1 MKKKLLYIC
10 VAAALVLP
18 LGSCSDVMDVTPDG
32 RLSLEEVFA
41 NPDYTAAY
49 FSQAFDNLPHK
60 MMNYYWFDN
69 LPSALSDE
77 SWSCD
82 DVEGVGAINAYKG
95 QGSARE
101 NLFETNYN
109 ENFES
114 QYWERYWKSIRTIN
128 VFLQNIPKAA
138 VNSETDR
145 SRMMAEAHVLRAYY
159 YLQLVKW
166 YGALPIIKVPFPDD
180 ADYSTVKKSSAVDCL
195 KFIVEDC
202 ETAMLC
208 EDLPWR
214 IVNDREFRRLT
225 RAMAA
230 AIRSQA
236 ALYAASPLYNTGGE
250 NLWDYAYEKNK
261 DSYQKLKNNGYEL
274 YTQQHHPDEYLN
286 AYGEYFAQNATGGAN
301 PIDRETIWLDI
312 KDNWGMWWVWGL
324 PIQSNYRA
332 GCVPSQ
338 ELVDA
343 YDMLETGKP
352 VLDLERP
359 YLDETHLQPNYTE
372 GSGYNPARPY
382 EGRDP
387 RFYAT
392 IIYNGA
398 SIYVGNTKS
407 VVQTYNGG
415 NSELRDNDRRYTRTG
430 YYLNKY
436 RNWQAYSGLS
446 GQDGKWKH
454 YRMGEV
460 YLNLAEAAIEAGH
473 IEEGLA
479 LINDIR
485 HRAGFDPSVDVT
497 ATTQNE
503 ARLLLRHERQVEFA
517 FEEHRFFDT
526 RRWTKNE
533 DDMENEKFCTGM
545 RAKRSGLKLTYE
557 RFIVGSD
564 GSAPSKLS
572 YKAKWHFLPIPIGD
586 VSSLEDQTGDRWQN
600 YGW

>member
-1 MKKKLLYIC
+1 MKKKLLYTCI
-10 VAAALVLP
+10 AASFALS

-101 NLFETNYN
+101 NLFETCYN
-109 ENFES
+109 ENFEC

-128 VFLQNIPKAA
+128 VFLQNIPTAA

-145 SRMMAEAHVLRAYY
+145 SRMTAEAHVLRAYY
-159 YLQLVKW
+159 YLQLIKW

-180 ADYSTVKKSSAVDCL
+180 VDYSTVKKSSAVDCL
-195 KFIVEDC
+195 KFVVEDC

-261 DSYQKLKNNGYEL
+261 DSYQKLKANGYEL
-274 YTQQHHPDEYLN
+274 YTQQHHPEEYLN

-352 VLDLERP
+352 VLDLKQP

-372 GSGYNPARPY
+372 GSGYNLARPY

-473 IEEGLA
+473 IDEGLA

-497 ATTQNE
+497 ATTQEE

-526 RRWTKNE
+526 RRWTRNE
-533 DDMENEKFCTGM
+533 EDLENEKFCTGM

-564 GSAPSKLS
+564 GSSPSKLS
-572 YKAKWHFLPIPIGD
+572 YKAKWHFLPIPIDD

>member
-1 MKKKLLYIC
+1 MKKKLLYTCI
-10 VAAALVLP
+10 AASFALS

-32 RLSLEEVFA
+32 RLSLEEVLA

-101 NLFETNYN
+101 NLFETCYN
-109 ENFES
+109 ENFEC

-128 VFLQNIPKAA
+128 VFLQNIPTAA

-145 SRMMAEAHVLRAYY
+145 SRMTAEAHVLRAYY
-159 YLQLVKW
+159 YLQLIKW

-180 ADYSTVKKSSAVDCL
+180 VDYSTVKKSSAVDCL
-195 KFIVEDC
+195 KFVVEDC

-261 DSYQKLKNNGYEL
+261 DSYQKLKANGYEL
-274 YTQQHHPDEYLN
+274 YTQQHHPEEYLN

-352 VLDLERP
+352 VLDLKQP

-473 IEEGLA
+473 IDEGLA

-497 ATTQNE
+497 ATTQEE

-526 RRWTKNE
+526 RRWTRNE
-533 DDMENEKFCTGM
+533 EDLENEKFCTGM

-564 GSAPSKLS
+564 GSSPSKLS
-572 YKAKWHFLPIPIGD
+572 YKAKWHFLPIPIDD

>member
-1 MKKKLLYIC
+1 MKKKLLYTCI
-10 VAAALVLP
+10 AASFALS

-101 NLFETNYN
+101 NLFETCYN
-109 ENFES
+109 ENFEC

-128 VFLQNIPKAA
+128 VFLQNIPTAA

-145 SRMMAEAHVLRAYY
+145 SRMTAEAHVLRAYY
-159 YLQLVKW
+159 YLQLIKW

-195 KFIVEDC
+195 KFVVEDC

-261 DSYQKLKNNGYEL
+261 DSYQKLKANGYEL
-274 YTQQHHPDEYLN
+274 YTQQHHPEEYLN

-352 VLDLERP
+352 VLDLKQP

-473 IEEGLA
+473 IDEGLA

-497 ATTQNE
+497 ATTQEE

-526 RRWTKNE
+526 RRWTRNE
-533 DDMENEKFCTGM
+533 EDLENEKFCTGM

-564 GSAPSKLS
+564 GSSPSKLS
-572 YKAKWHFLPIPIGD
+572 YKAKWHFLPIPIDD

>member
-1 MKKKLLYIC
+1 MKKKLLYTCI
-10 VAAALVLP
+10 AASFALS

-101 NLFETNYN
+101 NLFETCYN
-109 ENFES
+109 ENFEC

-128 VFLQNIPKAA
+128 VFLQNIPTAA

-145 SRMMAEAHVLRAYY
+145 SRMTAEAHVLRAYY
-159 YLQLVKW
+159 YLQLIKW

-180 ADYSTVKKSSAVDCL
+180 VDYSTVKKSSAVDCL
-195 KFIVEDC
+195 KFVVEDC

-261 DSYQKLKNNGYEL
+261 DSYQKLKANGYEL
-274 YTQQHHPDEYLN
+274 YTQQHHPEEYLN

-312 KDNWGMWWVWGL
+312 KDNWGMWWVWAL

-352 VLDLERP
+352 VLDLKQP

-415 NSELRDNDRRYTRTG
+415 NCELRDNDRRYTRTG

-473 IEEGLA
+473 IDEGLA

-497 ATTQNE
+497 ATTQEE

-526 RRWTKNE
+526 RRWTRNE
-533 DDMENEKFCTGM
+533 EDLENEKFCTGM

-564 GSAPSKLS
+564 GSSPSKLS
-572 YKAKWHFLPIPIGD
+572 YKAKWHFLPIPIDD

>member
-1 MKKKLLYIC
+1 MKKKLLYTCI
-10 VAAALVLP
+10 AASFALS

-101 NLFETNYN
+101 NLFETCYN
-109 ENFES
+109 ENFEC

-128 VFLQNIPKAA
+128 VFLQNIPTAA

-145 SRMMAEAHVLRAYY
+145 SRMTAEAHVLRAYY
-159 YLQLVKW
+159 YLQLIKW

-180 ADYSTVKKSSAVDCL
+180 VDYSTVKKSSAVDCL
-195 KFIVEDC
+195 KFVVEDC

-261 DSYQKLKNNGYEL
+261 DSYQKLKANGYEL
-274 YTQQHHPDEYLN
+274 YTQQHHPEEYLN
-286 AYGEYFAQNATGGAN
+286 AYGEYFAQNAIGGAN

-352 VLDLERP
+352 VLDLKQP

-473 IEEGLA
+473 IDEGLA

-497 ATTQNE
+497 ATTQEE

-526 RRWTKNE
+526 RRWTRNE
-533 DDMENEKFCTGM
+533 EDLENEKFCTGM

-564 GSAPSKLS
+564 GSSPSKLS
-572 YKAKWHFLPIPIGD
+572 YKAKWHFLPIPIDD

>member
-1 MKKKLLYIC
+1 MKKKLLYTCI
-10 VAAALVLP
+10 AASFALS

-101 NLFETNYN
+101 NLFETCYN
-109 ENFES
+109 ENFEC

-128 VFLQNIPKAA
+128 VFLQNIPTAA

-145 SRMMAEAHVLRAYY
+145 SRMTAEAHVLRAYY
-159 YLQLVKW
+159 YLQLIKW

-180 ADYSTVKKSSAVDCL
+180 VDYSTLKKSSAVDCL
-195 KFIVEDC
+195 KFVVEDC

-261 DSYQKLKNNGYEL
+261 DSYQKLKANGYEL
-274 YTQQHHPDEYLN
+274 YTQQHHPEEYLN

-352 VLDLERP
+352 VLDLKQP

-473 IEEGLA
+473 IDEGLA

-497 ATTQNE
+497 ATTQEE

-526 RRWTKNE
+526 RRWTRNE
-533 DDMENEKFCTGM
+533 EDLENEKFCTGM

-564 GSAPSKLS
+564 GSSPSKLS
-572 YKAKWHFLPIPIGD
+572 YKAKWHFLPIPIDD

>member
-1 MKKKLLYIC
+1 MKKKLLYTCI
-10 VAAALVLP
+10 AASFALS

-101 NLFETNYN
+101 NLFETCYN
-109 ENFES
+109 ENFEC

-128 VFLQNIPKAA
+128 VFLQNIPTAA

-145 SRMMAEAHVLRAYY
+145 SRMTAEAHVLRAYY
-159 YLQLVKW
+159 YLQLIKW

-180 ADYSTVKKSSAVDCL
+180 VDYSTVKKSSAVDCL
-195 KFIVEDC
+195 KFVVEDC

-261 DSYQKLKNNGYEL
+261 DSYQKLKANGYEL
-274 YTQQHHPDEYLN
+274 YTQQHHPEEYLN

-352 VLDLERP
+352 VLDLKQP

-415 NSELRDNDRRYTRTG
+415 NSELRDNDRRYTRT
-430 YYLNKY
+430 
-436 RNWQAYSGLS
+436 LS
-446 GQDGKWKH
+446 
-454 YRMGEV
+454 
-460 YLNLAEAAIEAGH
+460 LIH
-473 IEEGLA
+473 I
-479 LINDIR
+479 
-485 HRAGFDPSVDVT
+485 
-497 ATTQNE
+497 
-503 ARLLLRHERQVEFA
+503 
-517 FEEHRFFDT
+517 
-526 RRWTKNE
+526 
-533 DDMENEKFCTGM
+533 
-545 RAKRSGLKLTYE
+545 
-557 RFIVGSD
+557 
-564 GSAPSKLS
+564 
-572 YKAKWHFLPIPIGD
+572 
-586 VSSLEDQTGDRWQN
+586 
-600 YGW
+600 

>member
-1 MKKKLLYIC
+1 MKKKLLYTCI
-10 VAAALVLP
+10 AASFALS

-101 NLFETNYN
+101 NLFETCYN
-109 ENFES
+109 ENFEC

-128 VFLQNIPKAA
+128 VFLQNIPTAA

-145 SRMMAEAHVLRAYY
+145 SRMTAEAHVLRAYY
-159 YLQLVKW
+159 YLQLIKW

-180 ADYSTVKKSSAVDCL
+180 VDYSTVKKSSAVDCL
-195 KFIVEDC
+195 KFVVEDC

-261 DSYQKLKNNGYEL
+261 DSYQKLKANGYEL
-274 YTQQHHPDEYLN
+274 YTQQHHPEEYLN

-352 VLDLERP
+352 VLDLKQP

-430 YYLNKY
+430 YYRNKY

-473 IEEGLA
+473 IDEGLA

-497 ATTQNE
+497 ATTQEE

-526 RRWTKNE
+526 RRWTRNE
-533 DDMENEKFCTGM
+533 EDLENEKFCTGM

-564 GSAPSKLS
+564 GSSPSKLS
-572 YKAKWHFLPIPIGD
+572 YKAKWHFLPIPIDD

>member
-1 MKKKLLYIC
+1 MKKKLFYTCI
-10 VAAALVLP
+10 AASFALS

-101 NLFETNYN
+101 NLFETCYN
-109 ENFES
+109 ENFEC

-128 VFLQNIPKAA
+128 VFLQNIPTAA

-145 SRMMAEAHVLRAYY
+145 SRMTAEAHVLRAYY
-159 YLQLVKW
+159 YLQLIKW

-195 KFIVEDC
+195 KFVVEDC
-202 ETAMLC
+202 ETAMLF

-214 IVNDREFRRLT
+214 IVTDREFRRLT

-261 DSYQKLKNNGYEL
+261 DSYQKLKANGYEL
-274 YTQQHHPDEYLN
+274 YTQQHHPEEYLN

-301 PIDRETIWLDI
+301 PIDRETSWLDI

-352 VLDLERP
+352 VLDLKQP

-473 IEEGLA
+473 IDEGLA

-497 ATTQNE
+497 ATTQEE

-526 RRWTKNE
+526 RRWTRNE
-533 DDMENEKFCTGM
+533 EDLENEKFCTGM

-564 GSAPSKLS
+564 GSSPSKLS
-572 YKAKWHFLPIPIGD
+572 YKAKWHFLPIPIDD

>member
-1 MKKKLLYIC
+1 MKKKLLYTCI
-10 VAAALVLP
+10 AASFALS

-101 NLFETNYN
+101 NLFETCYN
-109 ENFES
+109 ENFEC

-128 VFLQNIPKAA
+128 VFLQNIPTAA

-145 SRMMAEAHVLRAYY
+145 SRMTAEAHVLRAYY
-159 YLQLVKW
+159 YLQLIKW

-180 ADYSTVKKSSAVDCL
+180 VDYSTVKKSSAVDCL
-195 KFIVEDC
+195 KFVVEDC

-261 DSYQKLKNNGYEL
+261 DSYQKLKANGYEL
-274 YTQQHHPDEYLN
+274 YTQQHHPEEYLN

-343 YDMLETGKP
+343 YDMLETRKP
-352 VLDLERP
+352 VLDLKQP

-473 IEEGLA
+473 IDEGLA

-497 ATTQNE
+497 ATTQEE

-526 RRWTKNE
+526 RRWTRNE
-533 DDMENEKFCTGM
+533 EDLENEKFCTGM

-564 GSAPSKLS
+564 GSSPSKLS
-572 YKAKWHFLPIPIGD
+572 YKAKWHFLPIPIDD

>member
-1 MKKKLLYIC
+1 MKKKLLYTCI
-10 VAAALVLP
+10 AASFALS

-101 NLFETNYN
+101 NLFETCYN
-109 ENFES
+109 ENFEC
-114 QYWERYWKSIRTIN
+114 QYWERYWKSIRIIN
-128 VFLQNIPKAA
+128 VFLQNIPTAA

-145 SRMMAEAHVLRAYY
+145 SRMTAEAHVLRAYY
-159 YLQLVKW
+159 YLQLIKW

-180 ADYSTVKKSSAVDCL
+180 VDYSTVKKSSAVDCL
-195 KFIVEDC
+195 KFVVEDC

-261 DSYQKLKNNGYEL
+261 DSYQKLKANGYEL
-274 YTQQHHPDEYLN
+274 YTQQHHPEEYLN

-352 VLDLERP
+352 VLDLKQP

-473 IEEGLA
+473 IDEGLA

-497 ATTQNE
+497 ATTQEE

-526 RRWTKNE
+526 RRWTRNE
-533 DDMENEKFCTGM
+533 EDLENEKFCTGM

-564 GSAPSKLS
+564 GSSPSKLS
-572 YKAKWHFLPIPIGD
+572 YKAKWHFLPIPIDD

>member
-1 MKKKLLYIC
+1 MKKKLLYTCI
-10 VAAALVLP
+10 AASFALS

-101 NLFETNYN
+101 NLFETCYN
-109 ENFES
+109 ENFEC

-128 VFLQNIPKAA
+128 VFLQNIPTAA

-145 SRMMAEAHVLRAYY
+145 SRMTAEAHVLRAYY
-159 YLQLVKW
+159 YLQLIKW

-180 ADYSTVKKSSAVDCL
+180 ADYSTVKKSSVVDCL
-195 KFIVEDC
+195 KFVVEDC

-261 DSYQKLKNNGYEL
+261 DSYQKLKANGYEL
-274 YTQQHHPDEYLN
+274 YTQQHHPDEYPN
-286 AYGEYFAQNATGGAN
+286 AYSEYFVQNATGGAN

-352 VLDLERP
+352 VLDLKQP

-382 EGRDP
+382 DGRDP

-392 IIYNGA
+392 VIYNGA

-473 IEEGLA
+473 IDEGLA

-497 ATTQNE
+497 ATTQEE

-526 RRWTKNE
+526 RRWTRNE
-533 DDMENEKFCTGM
+533 EDLENEKFCTGM

-564 GSAPSKLS
+564 GSSPSKLS
-572 YKAKWHFLPIPIGD
+572 YKAKWHFLPIPIDD

>member
-1 MKKKLLYIC
+1 MKKKLLYTCI
-10 VAAALVLP
+10 AASFALS

-101 NLFETNYN
+101 NLFETCYN
-109 ENFES
+109 ENFEC

-128 VFLQNIPKAA
+128 VFLQNIPTAA

-145 SRMMAEAHVLRAYY
+145 SRMTAEAHVLRAYY
-159 YLQLVKW
+159 YLQLIKW

-195 KFIVEDC
+195 KFVVEDC

-261 DSYQKLKNNGYEL
+261 DSYQKLKANGYEL
-274 YTQQHHPDEYLN
+274 YTQQHHPDEYPN
-286 AYGEYFAQNATGGAN
+286 AYSEYFVQNATGGAN
-301 PIDRETIWLDI
+301 PLDRETIWLDI

-352 VLDLERP
+352 VLDLKQP

-382 EGRDP
+382 DGRDP

-392 IIYNGA
+392 VIYNGA

-473 IEEGLA
+473 IDEGLA

-497 ATTQNE
+497 ATTQEE

-526 RRWTKNE
+526 RRWTRNE
-533 DDMENEKFCTGM
+533 EDLENEKFCTGM

-564 GSAPSKLS
+564 GSSPSKLS
-572 YKAKWHFLPIPIGD
+572 YKAKWHFLPIPIDD

>member
-1 MKKKLLYIC
+1 MKKKLLYTCI
-10 VAAALVLP
+10 AASFALS

-101 NLFETNYN
+101 NLFETCYN
-109 ENFES
+109 ENFEC

-128 VFLQNIPKAA
+128 VFLQNIPTAA

-145 SRMMAEAHVLRAYY
+145 SRMTAEAHVLRAYY
-159 YLQLVKW
+159 YLQLIKW

-195 KFIVEDC
+195 KFVVEDC

-261 DSYQKLKNNGYEL
+261 DSYQKLKANGYEL
-274 YTQQHHPDEYLN
+274 YTQQHHPDEYPN
-286 AYGEYFAQNATGGAN
+286 AYSEYFVQNATGGAN

-352 VLDLERP
+352 VLDLKQP

-382 EGRDP
+382 DGRDP

-392 IIYNGA
+392 VIYNGA

-473 IEEGLA
+473 IDEGLA

-497 ATTQNE
+497 ATTQEE

-526 RRWTKNE
+526 RRWTRNE
-533 DDMENEKFCTGM
+533 EDLENEKFCTGM
-545 RAKRSGLKLTYE
+545 RAKRAGLKLTYE

-564 GSAPSKLS
+564 GSSPSKLS
-572 YKAKWHFLPIPIGD
+572 YKAKWHFLPIPIDD

>member
-1 MKKKLLYIC
+1 MKKKLLYTCI
-10 VAAALVLP
+10 AASFALS

-101 NLFETNYN
+101 NLFETCYN
-109 ENFES
+109 ENFEC

-128 VFLQNIPKAA
+128 VFLQNIPTAA

-145 SRMMAEAHVLRAYY
+145 SRMTAEAHVLRAYY
-159 YLQLVKW
+159 YLQLIKW

-180 ADYSTVKKSSAVDCL
+180 VDYSTVKKSSAVDCL
-195 KFIVEDC
+195 KFVVEDC

-214 IVNDREFRRLT
+214 IVNDREFRHLT

-261 DSYQKLKNNGYEL
+261 DSYQKLKANGYEL
-274 YTQQHHPDEYLN
+274 YTQQHHPEEYLN

-352 VLDLERP
+352 VLDLKQP

-473 IEEGLA
+473 IDEGLA

-497 ATTQNE
+497 ATTQEE

-526 RRWTKNE
+526 RRWTRNE
-533 DDMENEKFCTGM
+533 EDLENEKFCTGM

-564 GSAPSKLS
+564 GSSPSKLS
-572 YKAKWHFLPIPIGD
+572 YKAKWHFLPIPIDD

>member
-1 MKKKLLYIC
+1 MKKKLLYTCI
-10 VAAALVLP
+10 AASFALS

-69 LPSALSDE
+69 RPSALSEE

-101 NLFETNYN
+101 NLFETCYN
-109 ENFES
+109 ENFEC

-128 VFLQNIPKAA
+128 VFLQNIPTAA

-145 SRMMAEAHVLRAYY
+145 SRMTAEAHVLRAYY
-159 YLQLVKW
+159 YLQLIKW

-195 KFIVEDC
+195 KFVVEDC

-261 DSYQKLKNNGYEL
+261 DSYQKLKANGYEL
-274 YTQQHHPDEYLN
+274 YTQQHHPEEYLN

-352 VLDLERP
+352 VLDLKQP

-436 RNWQAYSGLS
+436 RNWQAFSGLS

-473 IEEGLA
+473 IDEGLA

-497 ATTQNE
+497 ATTQEE

-526 RRWTKNE
+526 RRWTRNE
-533 DDMENEKFCTGM
+533 EDLENEKFCTGM

-564 GSAPSKLS
+564 GSSPSKLS
-572 YKAKWHFLPIPIGD
+572 YKAKWHFLPIPIDD

>member
-1 MKKKLLYIC
+1 MKKKLLYTCI
-10 VAAALVLP
+10 AASFALS

-101 NLFETNYN
+101 NLFETCYN
-109 ENFES
+109 ENFEC

-128 VFLQNIPKAA
+128 VFLQNIPTAA

-145 SRMMAEAHVLRAYY
+145 SRMTAEAHVLRAYY
-159 YLQLVKW
+159 YLQLIKW

-195 KFIVEDC
+195 KFVVEDC

-261 DSYQKLKNNGYEL
+261 DSYQKLKANGYEL
-274 YTQQHHPDEYLN
+274 YTQQHHPDEYPN
-286 AYGEYFAQNATGGAN
+286 AYSEYFVQNATGGAN

-352 VLDLERP
+352 VLDLKQP

-392 IIYNGA
+392 VIYNGA

-473 IEEGLA
+473 IDEGLA

-497 ATTQNE
+497 ATTQEE

-526 RRWTKNE
+526 RRWTRNE
-533 DDMENEKFCTGM
+533 EDLENEKFCTGM

-564 GSAPSKLS
+564 GSSPSKLS
-572 YKAKWHFLPIPIGD
+572 YKAKWHFLPIPIDD

>member
-1 MKKKLLYIC
+1 MKKKLLYTCI
-10 VAAALVLP
+10 AASFALS

-101 NLFETNYN
+101 NLFETCYN
-109 ENFES
+109 ENFEC

-128 VFLQNIPKAA
+128 VFLQNIPTAA

-145 SRMMAEAHVLRAYY
+145 SRMTAEAHVLRAYY
-159 YLQLVKW
+159 YLQLIKW

-180 ADYSTVKKSSAVDCL
+180 VDYSTVKKSSAVDCL
-195 KFIVEDC
+195 KFVVEDC

-261 DSYQKLKNNGYEL
+261 DSYQKLKANGYEL
-274 YTQQHHPDEYLN
+274 YTQQHHPEEYLN

-352 VLDLERP
+352 VLDLKQP

-473 IEEGLA
+473 IDEGLA

-497 ATTQNE
+497 ATTQEE

-526 RRWTKNE
+526 RRWTRNE
-533 DDMENEKFCTGM
+533 EDLENEKFCTGM

-557 RFIVGSD
+557 RFIVGSV
-564 GSAPSKLS
+564 GSSPSKLS
-572 YKAKWHFLPIPIGD
+572 YKAKWHFLPIPIDD

>member
-1 MKKKLLYIC
+1 
-10 VAAALVLP
+10 
-18 LGSCSDVMDVTPDG
+18 
-32 RLSLEEVFA
+32 
-41 NPDYTAAY
+41 
-49 FSQAFDNLPHK
+49 
-60 MMNYYWFDN
+60 
-69 LPSALSDE
+69 
-77 SWSCD
+77 
-82 DVEGVGAINAYKG
+82 
-95 QGSARE
+95 
-101 NLFETNYN
+101 
-109 ENFES
+109 
-114 QYWERYWKSIRTIN
+114 
-128 VFLQNIPKAA
+128 
-138 VNSETDR
+138 
-145 SRMMAEAHVLRAYY
+145 
-159 YLQLVKW
+159 
-166 YGALPIIKVPFPDD
+166 
-180 ADYSTVKKSSAVDCL
+180 
-195 KFIVEDC
+195 
-202 ETAMLC
+202 MLC

-261 DSYQKLKNNGYEL
+261 DSYQKLKANGYEL
-274 YTQQHHPDEYLN
+274 YTQQHHPEEYLN

-352 VLDLERP
+352 VLDLKQP

-436 RNWQAYSGLS
+436 RNWQAFSGLS

-473 IEEGLA
+473 IDEGLA

-497 ATTQNE
+497 ATTQEE

-526 RRWTKNE
+526 RRWTRNE
-533 DDMENEKFCTGM
+533 EDLENEKFCTGM

-564 GSAPSKLS
+564 GSSPSKLS
-572 YKAKWHFLPIPIGD
+572 YKAKWHFLPIPIDD

>member
-1 MKKKLLYIC
+1 MKKKLLYTCI
-10 VAAALVLP
+10 AASFALS

-101 NLFETNYN
+101 NLFETCYN
-109 ENFES
+109 ENFEC

-128 VFLQNIPKAA
+128 VFLQNIPTAA

-145 SRMMAEAHVLRAYY
+145 SRMTAEAHVLRAYY
-159 YLQLVKW
+159 YLQLIKW

-195 KFIVEDC
+195 KFVVEDC

-261 DSYQKLKNNGYEL
+261 DSYQKLKANGYEL
-274 YTQQHHPDEYLN
+274 YTQQHHPDEYPN
-286 AYGEYFAQNATGGAN
+286 AYSEYFVQNATGGAN

-352 VLDLERP
+352 VLDLKQP

-382 EGRDP
+382 DGRDP

-392 IIYNGA
+392 VIYNGA

-436 RNWQAYSGLS
+436 RNWQAFSGLS

-473 IEEGLA
+473 IDEGLA

-497 ATTQNE
+497 ATTQEE

-526 RRWTKNE
+526 RRWTRNE
-533 DDMENEKFCTGM
+533 EDLENEKFCTGM

-564 GSAPSKLS
+564 GSSPSKLS
-572 YKAKWHFLPIPIGD
+572 YKAKWHFLPIPIDD

>member
-1 MKKKLLYIC
+1 MKKKLLYTCI
-10 VAAALVLP
+10 AASFALS

-95 QGSARE
+95 PGSARE
-101 NLFETNYN
+101 NLFETCYN
-109 ENFES
+109 ENFEC

-128 VFLQNIPKAA
+128 VFLQNIPTAA

-145 SRMMAEAHVLRAYY
+145 SRMTAEAHVLRAYY
-159 YLQLVKW
+159 YLQLIKW

-180 ADYSTVKKSSAVDCL
+180 VDYSTVKKSSAVDCL
-195 KFIVEDC
+195 KFVVEDC

-261 DSYQKLKNNGYEL
+261 DSYQKLKANGYEL
-274 YTQQHHPDEYLN
+274 YTQQHHPEEYLN

-352 VLDLERP
+352 VLDLKQP

-473 IEEGLA
+473 IDEGLA

-497 ATTQNE
+497 ATTQEE

-526 RRWTKNE
+526 RRWTRNE
-533 DDMENEKFCTGM
+533 EDLENEKFCTGM

-564 GSAPSKLS
+564 GSSPSKLS
-572 YKAKWHFLPIPIGD
+572 YKAKWHFLPIPIDD

>member
-1 MKKKLLYIC
+1 MKKKLLYTCI
-10 VAAALVLP
+10 AASFALS

-49 FSQAFDNLPHK
+49 FSQGFDNLPDK

-101 NLFETNYN
+101 NLFETCYN
-109 ENFES
+109 ENFEC

-128 VFLQNIPKAA
+128 VFLQNIPTAA
-138 VNSETDR
+138 VNSEIDR
-145 SRMMAEAHVLRAYY
+145 SRMTAEAHVLRAYY
-159 YLQLVKW
+159 YLQLIKW

-180 ADYSTVKKSSAVDCL
+180 VDYSTVKKSSAVDCL
-195 KFIVEDC
+195 KFVVEDC

-261 DSYQKLKNNGYEL
+261 DSYQKLKANGYEL
-274 YTQQHHPDEYLN
+274 YTQQHHPEEYLN

-352 VLDLERP
+352 VLDLKQP

-473 IEEGLA
+473 IDEGLA

-497 ATTQNE
+497 ATTQEE

-526 RRWTKNE
+526 RRWTRNE
-533 DDMENEKFCTGM
+533 EDLENEKFCTGM

-564 GSAPSKLS
+564 GSSPSKLS
-572 YKAKWHFLPIPIGD
+572 YKAKWHFLPIPIDD

>member
-1 MKKKLLYIC
+1 MKKKLLYTCI
-10 VAAALVLP
+10 AASFALS

-101 NLFETNYN
+101 NLFETCYN
-109 ENFES
+109 ENFEC

-128 VFLQNIPKAA
+128 VFLQNIPTAA

-145 SRMMAEAHVLRAYY
+145 SRMTAEAHVLRAYY
-159 YLQLVKW
+159 YLQLIKW

-180 ADYSTVKKSSAVDCL
+180 VDYSTVKKSSAVDCL
-195 KFIVEDC
+195 KFVVEDC

-261 DSYQKLKNNGYEL
+261 DSYQKLKANGYEL
-274 YTQQHHPDEYLN
+274 YTQQHHPEEYLN

-352 VLDLERP
+352 VLDLKQP

-473 IEEGLA
+473 IDEGLA

-497 ATTQNE
+497 ATTQEE

-526 RRWTKNE
+526 RRWTRNE
-533 DDMENEKFCTGM
+533 EDLENEKFCTGM

-564 GSAPSKLS
+564 GSSPSKLS
-572 YKAKWHFLPIPIGD
+572 YKAKWHFLPIPIDD
-586 VSSLEDQTGDRWQN
+586 VSSLSLIHI
-600 YGW
+600 

>member
-1 MKKKLLYIC
+1 MKKKLLYTCI
-10 VAAALVLP
+10 AASFALS

-101 NLFETNYN
+101 NLFETCYN
-109 ENFES
+109 ENFEC

-128 VFLQNIPKAA
+128 VFLQNIPTAA

-145 SRMMAEAHVLRAYY
+145 SRMTAEAHVLRAYY
-159 YLQLVKW
+159 YLQLIKW

-195 KFIVEDC
+195 KFVVEDC

-261 DSYQKLKNNGYEL
+261 DSYQKLKANGYEL
-274 YTQQHHPDEYLN
+274 YTQQHHPEEYLN

-352 VLDLERP
+352 VLDLKQP

-436 RNWQAYSGLS
+436 RNWQAFSGLS

-473 IEEGLA
+473 IDEGLA

-497 ATTQNE
+497 ATTQEE

-526 RRWTKNE
+526 RRWTRNE
-533 DDMENEKFCTGM
+533 EDLENEKFCTGM

-564 GSAPSKLS
+564 GSSPSKLS
-572 YKAKWHFLPIPIGD
+572 YKAKWHFLPIPIDD

>member
-1 MKKKLLYIC
+1 MKKKLLYTCI
-10 VAAALVLP
+10 AASFALS

-101 NLFETNYN
+101 NLFETCYN
-109 ENFES
+109 ENFEC

-128 VFLQNIPKAA
+128 VFLQNIPTAA

-145 SRMMAEAHVLRAYY
+145 SRMTAEAHVLRAYY
-159 YLQLVKW
+159 YLQLIKW

-180 ADYSTVKKSSAVDCL
+180 VDYSTVKKSSAVDCL
-195 KFIVEDC
+195 KFVVEDC

-214 IVNDREFRRLT
+214 IVNDLEFRRLT

-261 DSYQKLKNNGYEL
+261 DSYQKLKANGYEL
-274 YTQQHHPDEYLN
+274 YTQQHHPEEYLN

-312 KDNWGMWWVWGL
+312 KDN
-324 PIQSNYRA
+324 
-332 GCVPSQ
+332 
-338 ELVDA
+338 
-343 YDMLETGKP
+343 
-352 VLDLERP
+352 
-359 YLDETHLQPNYTE
+359 
-372 GSGYNPARPY
+372 
-382 EGRDP
+382 
-387 RFYAT
+387 
-392 IIYNGA
+392 
-398 SIYVGNTKS
+398 
-407 VVQTYNGG
+407 
-415 NSELRDNDRRYTRTG
+415 
-430 YYLNKY
+430 
-436 RNWQAYSGLS
+436 
-446 GQDGKWKH
+446 
-454 YRMGEV
+454 
-460 YLNLAEAAIEAGH
+460 
-473 IEEGLA
+473 
-479 LINDIR
+479 
-485 HRAGFDPSVDVT
+485 
-497 ATTQNE
+497 
-503 ARLLLRHERQVEFA
+503 
-517 FEEHRFFDT
+517 
-526 RRWTKNE
+526 
-533 DDMENEKFCTGM
+533 
-545 RAKRSGLKLTYE
+545 
-557 RFIVGSD
+557 
-564 GSAPSKLS
+564 
-572 YKAKWHFLPIPIGD
+572 
-586 VSSLEDQTGDRWQN
+586 
-600 YGW
+600 

>member
-1 MKKKLLYIC
+1 MKKKLLYTCI
-10 VAAALVLP
+10 AASFALS

-101 NLFETNYN
+101 NLFETCYN
-109 ENFES
+109 ENFEC

-128 VFLQNIPKAA
+128 VFLQNIPTAA

-145 SRMMAEAHVLRAYY
+145 SRMTAEAHVLRAYY
-159 YLQLVKW
+159 YLQLIKW

-180 ADYSTVKKSSAVDCL
+180 VDYSTVKKSSAVDCL
-195 KFIVEDC
+195 KFVVEDC

-214 IVNDREFRRLT
+214 VVNDREFRRLT

-236 ALYAASPLYNTGGE
+236 ALYAASPLYKTGGE

-261 DSYQKLKNNGYEL
+261 DSYQKLKANGYEL
-274 YTQQHHPDEYLN
+274 YTQQHHPEEYLN

-352 VLDLERP
+352 VLDLKQP

-473 IEEGLA
+473 IDEGLA

-497 ATTQNE
+497 ATTQEE

-526 RRWTKNE
+526 RRWTRNE
-533 DDMENEKFCTGM
+533 EDLENEKFCTGM

-564 GSAPSKLS
+564 GSSPSKLS
-572 YKAKWHFLPIPIGD
+572 YKAKWHFLPIPID
-586 VSSLEDQTGDRWQN
+586 DLSSLEDQTGDRWQN

>member
-1 MKKKLLYIC
+1 MKKKLLYTCI
-10 VAAALVLP
+10 AASFALS

-101 NLFETNYN
+101 NLFETCYN
-109 ENFES
+109 ENFEC

-128 VFLQNIPKAA
+128 VFLQNIPTAA

-145 SRMMAEAHVLRAYY
+145 SRMTAEAHVLRAYY
-159 YLQLVKW
+159 YLQLIKW

-180 ADYSTVKKSSAVDCL
+180 VDYSTVKKSSAVDCL
-195 KFIVEDC
+195 KFVVEDC

-261 DSYQKLKNNGYEL
+261 DSYQKLKANGYEL
-274 YTQQHHPDEYLN
+274 YTQQHHPEEYLN

-352 VLDLERP
+352 VLDLKQP

-446 GQDGKWKH
+446 GQDSKWKH

-473 IEEGLA
+473 IDEGLA

-497 ATTQNE
+497 ATTQEE

-526 RRWTKNE
+526 RRWTRNE
-533 DDMENEKFCTGM
+533 EDLENEKFCTGM

-564 GSAPSKLS
+564 GSSPSKLS
-572 YKAKWHFLPIPIGD
+572 YKAKWHFLPIPIDD

>member
-1 MKKKLLYIC
+1 MKKKLLYTCI
-10 VAAALVLP
+10 AASFALS

-101 NLFETNYN
+101 NLFETCYN
-109 ENFES
+109 ENFEC

-128 VFLQNIPKAA
+128 VFLQNIPTAA

-145 SRMMAEAHVLRAYY
+145 SRMTAEAHVLRAYY
-159 YLQLVKW
+159 YLQLIKW

-180 ADYSTVKKSSAVDCL
+180 VDYSTVKKSSAVDCL
-195 KFIVEDC
+195 KFVVEDC

-261 DSYQKLKNNGYEL
+261 DSYQKLKANGYEL
-274 YTQQHHPDEYLN
+274 YTQQHHPEEYLN

-352 VLDLERP
+352 VLDLKQP

-473 IEEGLA
+473 IDEGLA

-497 ATTQNE
+497 ATTQEE

-517 FEEHRFFDT
+517 IEEHRFFDT
-526 RRWTKNE
+526 RRWTRNE
-533 DDMENEKFCTGM
+533 EDLENEKFCTGM

-564 GSAPSKLS
+564 GSSPSKLS
-572 YKAKWHFLPIPIGD
+572 YKAKWHFLPIPIDD

>member
-1 MKKKLLYIC
+1 MKKKLLYTCI
-10 VAAALVLP
+10 AASFALS

-101 NLFETNYN
+101 NLFETCYN
-109 ENFES
+109 ENFEC

-128 VFLQNIPKAA
+128 VFLQNIPTAA

-145 SRMMAEAHVLRAYY
+145 SRMTAEAHVLRAYY
-159 YLQLVKW
+159 YLQLIKW

-180 ADYSTVKKSSAVDCL
+180 VDYSTVKKSSAVDCL
-195 KFIVEDC
+195 KFVVEDC

-214 IVNDREFRRLT
+214 IMNDREFRRLT

-261 DSYQKLKNNGYEL
+261 DSYQKLKANGYEL
-274 YTQQHHPDEYLN
+274 YTQQHHPEEYLN

-352 VLDLERP
+352 VLDLKQP

-473 IEEGLA
+473 IDEGLA

-497 ATTQNE
+497 ATTQEE

-526 RRWTKNE
+526 RRWTRNE
-533 DDMENEKFCTGM
+533 EDLENEKFCTGM

-564 GSAPSKLS
+564 GSSPSKLS
-572 YKAKWHFLPIPIGD
+572 YKAKWHFLPIPIDD

>member
-1 MKKKLLYIC
+1 MKKKLLYTCI
-10 VAAALVLP
+10 AASFALS

-101 NLFETNYN
+101 NLFETCYN
-109 ENFES
+109 ENFEC

-128 VFLQNIPKAA
+128 VFLQNIPTAA

-145 SRMMAEAHVLRAYY
+145 SRMTAEAHVLRAYY
-159 YLQLVKW
+159 YLQLIKW
-166 YGALPIIKVPFPDD
+166 YGELPIIKVPFPDD

-195 KFIVEDC
+195 KFVVEDC

-261 DSYQKLKNNGYEL
+261 DSYQKLKANGYEL
-274 YTQQHHPDEYLN
+274 YTQQHHPEEYLN

-352 VLDLERP
+352 VLDLKQP

-473 IEEGLA
+473 IDEGLA

-497 ATTQNE
+497 ATTQEE

-526 RRWTKNE
+526 RRWTRNE
-533 DDMENEKFCTGM
+533 EDLENEKFCTGM

-564 GSAPSKLS
+564 GSSPSKLS
-572 YKAKWHFLPIPIGD
+572 YKAKWHFLPIPIDD

>member
-1 MKKKLLYIC
+1 MKKKLLYTCI
-10 VAAALVLP
+10 AASFALS

-101 NLFETNYN
+101 NLFETCYN
-109 ENFES
+109 ENFEC

-128 VFLQNIPKAA
+128 VFLQNIPTAA

-145 SRMMAEAHVLRAYY
+145 SRMTAEAHVLRAYY
-159 YLQLVKW
+159 YLQLIKW

-180 ADYSTVKKSSAVDCL
+180 VDYSTVKKSSAVDCL
-195 KFIVEDC
+195 KFVVEDC

-225 RAMAA
+225 RDMAA

-261 DSYQKLKNNGYEL
+261 DSYQKLKANGYEL
-274 YTQQHHPDEYLN
+274 YTQQHHPEEYLN

-352 VLDLERP
+352 VLDLKQP

-473 IEEGLA
+473 IDEGLA

-497 ATTQNE
+497 ATTQEE

-526 RRWTKNE
+526 RRWTRNE
-533 DDMENEKFCTGM
+533 EDLENEKFCTGM

-564 GSAPSKLS
+564 GSSPSKLS
-572 YKAKWHFLPIPIGD
+572 YKAKWHFLPIPIDD

>member
-1 MKKKLLYIC
+1 MKKKLLYTCI
-10 VAAALVLP
+10 AASFALS

-101 NLFETNYN
+101 NLFETCYN
-109 ENFES
+109 ENFEC

-128 VFLQNIPKAA
+128 VFLQNIPTAA
-138 VNSETDR
+138 VNSEIDR
-145 SRMMAEAHVLRAYY
+145 SRMTAEAHVLRAYY
-159 YLQLVKW
+159 YLQLIKW

-195 KFIVEDC
+195 KFVVEDC

-261 DSYQKLKNNGYEL
+261 DSYQKLKANGYEL
-274 YTQQHHPDEYLN
+274 YTQQHHPEEYLN

-352 VLDLERP
+352 VLDLKQP

-473 IEEGLA
+473 IDEGLA

-497 ATTQNE
+497 ATTQEE

-526 RRWTKNE
+526 RRWTRNE
-533 DDMENEKFCTGM
+533 EDLENEKFCTGM

-564 GSAPSKLS
+564 GSSPSKLS
-572 YKAKWHFLPIPIGD
+572 YKAKWHFLPIPIDD

>member
-145 SRMMAEAHVLRAYY
+145 SRMTAEAHVLRAYY

-392 IIYNGA
+392 VIYNGA

-564 GSAPSKLS
+564 GSSPSKLS
-572 YKAKWHFLPIPIGD
+572 YKAKWHFLPIPIDD

>member
-1 MKKKLLYIC
+1 MKKKLLYTCI
-10 VAAALVLP
+10 AASFALS

-101 NLFETNYN
+101 NLFETCYN
-109 ENFES
+109 ENFEC

-128 VFLQNIPKAA
+128 VFLQNIPTAA

-145 SRMMAEAHVLRAYY
+145 SRMTAEAHVLRAYY
-159 YLQLVKW
+159 YLQLIKW

-180 ADYSTVKKSSAVDCL
+180 VDYSTVKKSSAVDCL
-195 KFIVEDC
+195 KFVVEDC

-261 DSYQKLKNNGYEL
+261 DSYQKLKANGYEL
-274 YTQQHHPDEYLN
+274 YTQQHHPEEYLN

-312 KDNWGMWWVWGL
+312 KDNWGMWWVWAL

-352 VLDLERP
+352 VLDLKQP

-473 IEEGLA
+473 IDEGLA

-497 ATTQNE
+497 ATTQEE

-526 RRWTKNE
+526 RRWTRNE
-533 DDMENEKFCTGM
+533 EDLENEKFCTGM

-564 GSAPSKLS
+564 GSSPSKLS
-572 YKAKWHFLPIPIGD
+572 YKAKWHFLPIPIDD

>member
-1 MKKKLLYIC
+1 MKKKLLYTCI
-10 VAAALVLP
+10 AASFALS

-60 MMNYYWFDN
+60 MMNYYLLDN

-101 NLFETNYN
+101 NLFETCYN
-109 ENFES
+109 ENFEC

-128 VFLQNIPKAA
+128 VFLQNIPTAA

-145 SRMMAEAHVLRAYY
+145 SRMTAEAHVLRAYY
-159 YLQLVKW
+159 YLQLIKW

-195 KFIVEDC
+195 KFVVEDC

-261 DSYQKLKNNGYEL
+261 DSYQKLKANGYEL
-274 YTQQHHPDEYLN
+274 YTQQHHPEEYLN

-343 YDMLETGKP
+343 YDMLETGQP
-352 VLDLERP
+352 VLDLKQP

-436 RNWQAYSGLS
+436 RNWQAFSGLS

-473 IEEGLA
+473 IDEGLA

-497 ATTQNE
+497 ATTQEE

-526 RRWTKNE
+526 RRWTRNE
-533 DDMENEKFCTGM
+533 EDLENEKFCTGM

-564 GSAPSKLS
+564 GSSPSKLS
-572 YKAKWHFLPIPIGD
+572 YKAKWHFLPIPIDD

>member
-1 MKKKLLYIC
+1 MKKKLLYTCI
-10 VAAALVLP
+10 AASFALS

-49 FSQAFDNLPHK
+49 FYQALDNFPHK

-101 NLFETNYN
+101 NLFETCYN
-109 ENFES
+109 ENFEC

-128 VFLQNIPKAA
+128 VFLQNIPTAA
-138 VNSETDR
+138 VNSEIDR
-145 SRMMAEAHVLRAYY
+145 SRMTAEAHVLRAYY
-159 YLQLVKW
+159 YLQLIKW

-180 ADYSTVKKSSAVDCL
+180 VDYSTVKKSSAVDCL
-195 KFIVEDC
+195 KFVVEDC

-261 DSYQKLKNNGYEL
+261 DSYQKLKANGYEL
-274 YTQQHHPDEYLN
+274 YTQQHHPEEYLN

-352 VLDLERP
+352 VLDLKQP

-473 IEEGLA
+473 IDEGLA

-497 ATTQNE
+497 ATTQEE

-526 RRWTKNE
+526 RRWTRNE
-533 DDMENEKFCTGM
+533 EDLENEKFCTGM

-564 GSAPSKLS
+564 GSSPSKLS
-572 YKAKWHFLPIPIGD
+572 YKAKWHFLPIPIDD

>member
-1 MKKKLLYIC
+1 MKKKLLYTCI
-10 VAAALVLP
+10 AASFALS

-101 NLFETNYN
+101 NLFETCYN
-109 ENFES
+109 ENFEC

-128 VFLQNIPKAA
+128 VFLQNIPTAA

-145 SRMMAEAHVLRAYY
+145 SRMTAEAHVLRAYY
-159 YLQLVKW
+159 YLQLIKW

-180 ADYSTVKKSSAVDCL
+180 VDYSTVKKSSAVDCL
-195 KFIVEDC
+195 KFVVEDC

-261 DSYQKLKNNGYEL
+261 DSYQKLKANGYEL
-274 YTQQHHPDEYLN
+274 YTQQHHPEEYLN

-352 VLDLERP
+352 VLDLKQP

-415 NSELRDNDRRYTRTG
+415 NSELRDNDRRYTCTG

-473 IEEGLA
+473 IDEGLA

-497 ATTQNE
+497 ATTQEE

-526 RRWTKNE
+526 RRWTRNE
-533 DDMENEKFCTGM
+533 EDLENEKFCTGM

-564 GSAPSKLS
+564 GSSPSKLS
-572 YKAKWHFLPIPIGD
+572 YKAKWHFLPIPIDD